1 MSTLDYLDEAKA
13 RLGLPSD
20 YALSKALGLTT
31 SAISNYRKGRSRIDD
46 DVALKLAALTGRDP
60 LEVIAAANMER
71 AKSPEMVAIWKG
83 LMEKI
88 SKSFETLMPR
98 RSPRP
103 A

>member
-71 AKSPEMVAIWKG
+71 AKTPEMAAIWKG

-88 SKSFETLMPR
+88 SKSFDALMPR
-98 RSPRP
+98 RSPRL

>member
-13 RLGLPSD
+13 KHGLPSD

-31 SAISNYRKGRSRIDD
+31 SAISNYRAGRSRIDD
-46 DVALKLAALTGRDP
+46 DVALKLANLTGRNP

-71 AKSPEMVAIWKG
+71 AKTPEMAAIWHG
-83 LMEKI
+83 LMQKVA
-88 SKSFETLMPR
+88 KSFNSLMPR
-98 RSPRP
+98 PVPRP